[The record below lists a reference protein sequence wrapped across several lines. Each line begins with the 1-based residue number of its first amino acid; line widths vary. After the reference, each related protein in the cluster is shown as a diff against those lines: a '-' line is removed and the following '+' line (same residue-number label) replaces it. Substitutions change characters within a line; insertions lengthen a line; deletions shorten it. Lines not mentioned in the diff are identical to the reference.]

1 MEKAHRISSA
11 QLTIM
16 ERIASILGESVSE
29 FFGVN
34 TSEKLAETIAL
45 VKAFTALID
54 PEARARCLDF
64 AARELE
70 QQDQFVHGSSPT
82 SQQSAATRTATTCNV
97 EHVSG

>member
-1 MEKAHRISSA
+1 MEKAHRIPSA

-45 VKAFTALID
+45 VKAFTALVD
-54 PEARARCLDF
+54 PAARARCLDF

-70 QQDQFVHGSSPT
+70 QQDQLVHGASPT
-82 SQQSAATRTATTCNV
+82 SQQSATTRTPISRNFK
-97 EHVSG
+97 HVSG